1 MKLMHLMV
9 FGGLVL
15 SAGAKEARRDFAAV
29 GDWLATPAAERGP
42 APEVSM
48 TRAQAATVIKQL
60 SAESLA
66 ALKSEREKEITAKS
80 ITVNGKTLRWL
91 EKIFGEA
98 PAGGRS
104 LWISMHGGGGA
115 PVEVNDQQWQNQIR
129 LYQPKEG
136 IYIAPRAPTDTWN
149 LWHEGH
155 VDPLFARLIEGMVAV
170 HGVDPDRV
178 YLMGYSAGGDGV
190 WQLAPRMADRFA
202 AASMMAGHPNEA
214 SLLGLRNLPF
224 AIFMGG
230 NDAAYDRN
238 KIAAKKAEELAALH
252 EKDPEG
258 YIHLVRIYPGMGHWM
273 NLKDA
278 ESLPWMAGHSRNPWP
293 KKVVWF
299 QDDVTHDRFYWLEIP
314 AGKAKAGT
322 TIIATV
328 EGQVVRLEGDV
339 PEGIALHLSDALL
352 DLDQPIGVT
361 WNGKRVFKGKVSRT
375 PAAMVSALKARPDAR
390 LCPSATLVVPLDQ

>member
-1 MKLMHLMV
+1 MV
-9 FGGLVL
+9 FGGLALTSV
-15 SAGAKEARRDFAAV
+15 AKEARRDFAAV
-29 GDWLATPAAERGP
+29 SVWLAAPAAERGP

-48 TRAQAATVIKQL
+48 NGAQAAAVMKQL
-60 SAESLA
+60 AAESLA
-66 ALKSEREKEITAKS
+66 ALKAERQKEITAKS
-80 ITVNGKTLRWL
+80 LTVDGKTLRWL
-91 EKIFGEA
+91 EKTFGDA

-115 PVEVNDQQWQNQIR
+115 PVVVNDQQWQNQIR
-129 LYQPKEG
+129 LYQPEEG

-155 VDPLFARLIEGMVAV
+155 IDPLFTRLIEGMVAV

-230 NDAAYDRN
+230 DDAAYDRN
-238 KIAAKKAEELAALH
+238 KIAAEKAEELAALN
-252 EKDPEG
+252 EKDPGG

-293 KKVVWF
+293 KKIVWF
-299 QDDVTHDRFYWLEIP
+299 QDDVTHDRFYWLKIP
-314 AGKAKAGT
+314 AGTAKAGT
-322 TIIATV
+322 KIIATV
-328 EGQVVRLEGDV
+328 EGQVIRLEGDM

-352 DLDQPIGVT
+352 DLDKPIGVT
-361 WNGKRVFKGKVSRT
+361 WNGKRVFNGKVSRT
-375 PAAMVSALKARPDAR
+375 PAAMVEALKSRPDAR
-390 LCPSATLVVPLDQ
+390 LCPSATLVVPLAE